1 MSNKKFSVV
10 LILVMLLVAATLT
23 AGPMGN
29 RFTQAPVTA
38 TPAASAATTP
48 IAPAGYGR
56 GYGATLATDTNATA
70 RNFVPGT
77 NLTEDCLVTGE
88 APVLGG
94 RVMQSQMIGNL
105 SARGNMVSQ
114 QPMGRGVVANQLPA
128 GRGNMVSPQ
137 PMGRGVVANQLPAG
151 RGNMV
156 SQQPMG
162 RGVVANQLPAGRG
175 NMVNQMPAS
184 RGAGQGWS
192 R

>member
-10 LILVMLLVAATLT
+10 LVLVMLLVAATLT

-29 RFTQAPVTA
+29 RFSQLPVAA
-38 TPAASAATTP
+38 TSAETTSTTP
-48 IAPAGYGR
+48 IVPAGYGR

-94 RVMQSQMIGNL
+94 RVMQNQMIGNL

-128 GRGNMVSPQ
+128 GRGNMVSQQ
-137 PMGRGVVANQLPAG
+137 PMGRGGVANQLPAG

-162 RGVVANQLPAGRG
+162 RGGVANQLPAGRG